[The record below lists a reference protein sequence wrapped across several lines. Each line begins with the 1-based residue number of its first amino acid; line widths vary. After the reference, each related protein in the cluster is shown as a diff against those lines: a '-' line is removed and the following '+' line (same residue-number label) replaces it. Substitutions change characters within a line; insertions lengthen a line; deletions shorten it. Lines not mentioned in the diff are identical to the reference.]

1 MMNKREFNKYL
12 KRDQGRCYHCGI
24 TDDTLVPQHRQGR
37 GMGGSKLRDVPS
49 NIITFCSDFNQ
60 RIEDNHISSLK
71 AKRMGWKLESWE
83 DPQTTPV
90 LDMSSQEWF
99 LLSDDYTREIT
110 QIG

>member
-1 MMNKREFNKYL
+1 MNKREFNKYL

-49 NIITFCSDFNQ
+49 NIITFCADYNQ